1 MASCASCQIMAMQY
15 GTPFVAKLFSAMG
28 DSYFKT
34 NSVFY
39 RIDSVFLHNQIS
51 FFTEPTWFLFRT
63 DSIALQ
69 NRLDSL
75 NRTDSVFL
83 ENRLDYLAEPTW
95 FFYRTNLI
103 ILQNRLSVFT
113 EPTWFFH

>member
-1 MASCASCQIMAMQY
+1 MARHLLQNYSLQWMIAILA
-15 GTPFVAKLFSAMG
+15 
-28 DSYFKT
+28 KT

-39 RIDSVFLHNQIS
+39 RIDSVFLHNQIG

-63 DSIALQ
+63 NSIALQ

-83 ENRLDYLAEPTW
+83 ENQLDYLAELTW
-95 FFYRTNLI
+95 FFYRTDSI
-103 ILQNRLSVFT
+103 TLQNQLSVFT
-113 EPTWFFH
+113 ELIWFFH